1 MSCWDGSHQINGK
14 KITRCHDFSRSLLLP
29 QMYDLIYKFVK
40 VSWMIATKRKKS
52 TEKIRRK
59 ISLLKVLNNIEETFN
74 TTTIIS
80 PFFKLSNAKKYYG
93 QLLGHLNPDFVNI
106 NSTHLK
112 EKALQLT
119 GPDLMQSLKQYLTR
133 KSFYVILRWLG
144 SSD

>member
-1 MSCWDGSHQINGK
+1 
-14 KITRCHDFSRSLLLP
+14 
-29 QMYDLIYKFVK
+29 
-40 VSWMIATKRKKS
+40 MIATKRKKS

-59 ISLLKVLNNIEETFN
+59 ISLLKVLNNIEKTFN

-119 GPDLMQSLKQYLTR
+119 GPELMQSLKQYLTR
-133 KSFYVILRWLG
+133 KSFYVILR
-144 SSD
+144 